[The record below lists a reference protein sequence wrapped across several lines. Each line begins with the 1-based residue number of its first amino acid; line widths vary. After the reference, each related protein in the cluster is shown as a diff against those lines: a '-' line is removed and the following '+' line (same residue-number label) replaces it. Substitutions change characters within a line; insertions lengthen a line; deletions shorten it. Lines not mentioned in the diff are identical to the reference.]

1 MFRWQLQNMYYDNVA
16 SSPHELYWIIRWA
29 LSCRSGQIVEVSL
42 SKGTYWTGLLR
53 GGLSNFVSITVG
65 DGQEVAFRTLIVII
79 SYRMLS
85 YSLKLLLYLVVLSFR
100 FAKNSLVVLK
110 LWVLLCGIRSKTAA
124 VIFLRLL
131 LNFQFY
137 WSWCYFSSS
146 FTRYRY

>member
-1 MFRWQLQNMYYDNVA
+1 
-16 SSPHELYWIIRWA
+16 
-29 LSCRSGQIVEVSL
+29 
-42 SKGTYWTGLLR
+42 
-53 GGLSNFVSITVG
+53 VG